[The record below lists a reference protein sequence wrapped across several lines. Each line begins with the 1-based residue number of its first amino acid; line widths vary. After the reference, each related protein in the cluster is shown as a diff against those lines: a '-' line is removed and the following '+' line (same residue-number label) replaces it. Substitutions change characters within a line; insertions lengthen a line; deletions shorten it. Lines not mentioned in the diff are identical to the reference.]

1 MPAYLVTAILRR
13 YPGPEAYAVWV
24 PSRYA
29 TVAYAAASGATRWIR
44 RYYSPGGAGGT
55 AMFVGVS
62 PDASTVFVTGAAGTG
77 FDDYATLGYD
87 AATGAQL
94 WVRLYKGPEGANAAT
109 GGAVSPV
116 RPQVFI
122 TGTSVGVNGKQ
133 DYATVSYTQG

>member
-44 RYYSPGGAGGT
+44 RYYGPGGAGGT